1 MIGSCKLNTILINID
16 NIIIMKILTLLLIAF
31 LSFSV
36 TADHEGGVMVTPEV
50 YGVKL
55 IEIDFCQNASCQNA
69 IKVGGGKRINIA
81 DTSLWGQG
89 GTLVDLKNAPL
100 LANTAYTHVRFK
112 VDAQFVVKAQ
122 GQGCYTYPTKI
133 EKGFSEGTTD
143 ISKYEEQV
151 LWLDTSYLYDEPSI
165 TDIESKSFKYTHP
178 LVGSYT
184 KGTGQRIVWSV
195 DASGTVAFKSAG
207 GGECDIG
214 VDGPDLV
221 FAVVNN

>member
-1 MIGSCKLNTILINID
+1 
-16 NIIIMKILTLLLIAF
+16 MKILILVLIAF

-36 TADHEGGVMVTPEV
+36 TANHDGGVMVTPEV

-100 LANTAYTHVRFK
+100 QANTAYTHVRFK
-112 VDAQFVVKAQ
+112 VDAQFVVKAS
-122 GQGCYTYPTKI
+122 GQGCYTSPNKI

-143 ISKYEEQV
+143 KSKYGEQV
-151 LWLDTSYLYDEPSI
+151 LWLDTSFLSQEPSFS
-165 TDIESKSFKYTHP
+165 DIEPKSFKYTHP
-178 LVGSYT
+178 LVGSYI

-195 DASGTVAFKSAG
+195 DATGTVAFKSDG
-207 GGECDIG
+207 GNCDIG
-214 VDGPDLV
+214 VDGPELV
-221 FAVVNN
+221 FTVVNN